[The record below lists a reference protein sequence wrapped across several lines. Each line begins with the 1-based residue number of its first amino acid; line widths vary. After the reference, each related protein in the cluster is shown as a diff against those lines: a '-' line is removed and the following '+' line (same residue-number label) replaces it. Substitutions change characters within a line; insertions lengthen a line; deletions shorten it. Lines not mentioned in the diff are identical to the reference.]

1 MDLPTYVDSH
11 ITASHPGLRKANL
24 PKIDTHAWWEEIW
37 QGDYIEDD
45 VVKLMVGDFKLKITP
60 DYINDVVAPA
70 LRNLQIQGV
79 SVQGY
84 LVLRTWSWCCLF
96 TWNAKSAS
104 FDATSM
110 DFFERLTY
118 KQLNELKEYARI
130 NFKI

>member
-11 ITASHPGLRKANL
+11 ITASRDGLRKADL
-24 PKIDTHAWWEEIW
+24 PKIDAHAWWEEIR
-37 QGDYIEDD
+37 QGEDIVDD
-45 VVKLMVGDFKLKITP
+45 VVELMVGDFKLKITP

-70 LRNLQIQGV
+70 LRNLQAQGV

-96 TWNAKSAS
+96 TWNEKSAR
-104 FDATSM
+104 FHATSM

-118 KQLNELKEYARI
+118 EQLNELKEYARI